1 MKQDTT
7 HDLQQSQ
14 IKCTKKRVC
23 CHFLHLFKRQIKH
36 RTNPYKVQMEITLT
50 QTYET
55 IQTTTQQL
63 SVMIDSKMKIM
74 MNYNYLLT
82 FIHRGKELYST
93 LSCKTD
99 ALFE

>member
-1 MKQDTT
+1 MPCNNHKLDV
-7 HDLQQSQ
+7 QQ
-14 IKCTKKRVC
+14 KYVC

-36 RTNPYKVQMEITLT
+36 RTNPDKVQTEITLT

-63 SVMIDSKMKIM
+63 SVTIDSKMKIM

-82 FIHRGKELYST
+82 IIHHGKELYST
-93 LSCKTD
+93 LSCKKR
-99 ALFE
+99 LKHHPIEN